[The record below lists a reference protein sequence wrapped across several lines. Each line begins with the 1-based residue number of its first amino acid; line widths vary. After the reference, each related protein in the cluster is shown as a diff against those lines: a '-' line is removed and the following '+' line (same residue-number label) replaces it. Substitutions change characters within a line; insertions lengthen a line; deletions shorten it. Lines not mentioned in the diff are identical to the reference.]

1 MLAEETEVNVTNFTW
16 SHRLVRFHEQV
27 GLACY
32 SHTTSGRNNGGRDQR
47 ELECRSGEG
56 ILITRETGD
65 ERRLLESQSRGFAR
79 QRGKKKQS
87 HRYASRRNGGQR
99 HKFYMV
105 SSLGAVSRASRA
117 CVL

>member
-1 MLAEETEVNVTNFTW
+1 VDLLDRGGRRNKATGMLAEETEVNVTNFTW

-56 ILITRETGD
+56 ILITIRY
-65 ERRLLESQSRGFAR
+65 FHVAR
-79 QRGKKKQS
+79 
-87 HRYASRRNGGQR
+87 
-99 HKFYMV
+99 V
-105 SSLGAVSRASRA
+105 
-117 CVL
+117 